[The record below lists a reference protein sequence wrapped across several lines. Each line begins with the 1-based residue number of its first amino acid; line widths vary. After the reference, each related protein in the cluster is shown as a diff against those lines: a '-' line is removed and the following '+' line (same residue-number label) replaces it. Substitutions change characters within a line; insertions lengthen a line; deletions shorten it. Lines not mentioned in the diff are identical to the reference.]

1 MGVRQPV
8 ENYCK
13 VIFFFFLS
21 GSYVQLEIP
30 EHIKSANVHTPES
43 KVSMYFSD

>member
-13 VIFFFFLS
+13 VIFFFLS

-30 EHIKSANVHTPES
+30 EHIKSANAHSPES
-43 KVSMYFSD
+43 KVSMYFSN

>member
-13 VIFFFFLS
+13 VIFFFND
-21 GSYVQLEIP
+21 SYVQLEIP
-30 EHIKSANVHTPES
+30 EHVKSANARSPERN
-43 KVSMYFSD
+43 VSTYSSN